1 MLWIMHSIAIKVK
14 NLTKEYQINV
24 LDYKSFKKDLINF
37 LKLDNFFKFNESN
50 NRILALDN
58 LNFEISKGDIVAL
71 IGEI

>member
-37 LKLDNFFKFNESN
+37 LKLDNF
-50 NRILALDN
+50 
-58 LNFEISKGDIVAL
+58 
-71 IGEI
+71 